1 MSLEFMGAIRMV
13 SWDTHR
19 LEIAFMQTDFWPF
32 YYNTHTNSTEKNHI
46 AMSKA
51 GKGGTILEVKH
62 AVSLFRSS
70 SAGTNST
77 YIIRILRGTLYQP
90 TQNGL

>member
-1 MSLEFMGAIRMV
+1 
-13 SWDTHR
+13 
-19 LEIAFMQTDFWPF
+19 
-32 YYNTHTNSTEKNHI
+32 
-46 AMSKA
+46 MSKA

-70 SAGTNST
+70 SVDTNSS
-77 YIIRILRGTLYQP
+77 YIIRIPRGILYQP